1 MDKLKVILQN
11 GSKEFFTEVENYNPL
26 TIVEETKRI
35 ETLLVDIGGLIV
47 NKYHIEYI
55 DILDYKE
62 PITTDNLTKLKIVLQ
77 NGGREL
83 FTYVDHFDSSEFI
96 EQTMDFSTQVMAIG
110 HLVVNKNHIEYVEKV
125 TIK

>member
-1 MDKLKVILQN
+1 MSKLKVVLQN

-26 TIVEETKRI
+26 EIVEETKI
-35 ETLLVDIGGLIV
+35 LGQLLIDIGGIIV
-47 NKYHIEYI
+47 NKSHIEYI
-55 DILDYKE
+55 DILDYEE

-110 HLVVNKNHIEYVEKV
+110 HLVVNKNHIEYVEKI
-125 TIK
+125 TNK